1 MNESKNYQP
10 ELFDEF
16 SKNQKKGRMFFKKL
30 PRAQKINII
39 VSQEKLIF
47 FAIAIV
53 ILFIIIFSLGV
64 ERGKKIEATRY
75 FKKAKYTQQTAEHEV
90 KSENEKELKKI
101 VTAIPVEQK
110 IFTVQVAAFKKL
122 PQANE
127 EVKKLKEKND
137 NVFIEKRGDYNIVYV
152 GKFKNKQE
160 ALNKQNKLKIKYKDC
175 FIRKI
180 NKDTIYGTE

>member
-1 MNESKNYQP
+1 MNENRNYQP

-30 PRAQKINII
+30 PKVQKINII

-47 FAIAIV
+47 FAMAII
-53 ILFIIIFSLGV
+53 ILFIIIFSLGI
-64 ERGKKIEATRY
+64 ERGKKIEAARY
-75 FKKAKYTQQTAEHEV
+75 FKEAKYAQKTVEHEV
-90 KSENEKELKKI
+90 
-101 VTAIPVEQK
+101 VAAISVEQK

-122 PQANE
+122 PQANK

-160 ALNKQNKLKIKYKDC
+160 ALKKQNKLKTKYKDC
-175 FIRKI
+175 FIKKI
-180 NKDTIYGTE
+180 TFNSSRYFGTH